1 MSGRL
6 YIVSTPIGNLGD
18 ITARALETLRTADV
32 IAAEDTRR
40 TAALLSA
47 YDIHGSLISFHEHS
61 SRAKAEE
68 LLRRLLS
75 GESIAIVTDAGTPI
89 ISDPGEVLTKLA
101 ADNGIEIVSVPGA
114 CAAISALTVSAI
126 DASRF
131 TFQGFLPRD
140 KTRSERISEVV
151 RSELTSVLYESP
163 HHLSRTLSELA
174 QLIPNRSIS
183 VCKELT
189 KLHESVW
196 RGNISDA
203 AAHFSEG
210 AQGEYVLV
218 IAGAESADADELT
231 DEAILNLLRN
241 CIKRGM
247 SRKDAVK
254 DVTAR
259 TGEPRNRIY
268 SLSSKLQ
275 TCVDKNIAK

>member
-1 MSGRL
+1 MAGIL

-18 ITARALETLRTADV
+18 ITQRAIETLRGADV

-47 YDIHGSLISFHEHS
+47 YDLRGSVISFHEHS
-61 SRAKAEE
+61 PRARAEE
-68 LLRRLLS
+68 LLRRLED
-75 GESIAIVTDAGTPI
+75 GQNIALVTDAGTPI

-101 ADNGIEIVSVPGA
+101 AEAGVEIVSVPGA

-140 KTRSERISEVV
+140 KTRSERISQVI
-151 RSELTSVLYESP
+151 RSEITSVLYESP
-163 HHLSRTLSELA
+163 HHLSRTLAELA
-174 QLIPNRSIS
+174 QLIPNREIA

-196 RGNISDA
+196 RGRVAGA
-203 AAHFSEG
+203 AEAFANG
-210 AQGEYVLV
+210 AVGEYVLV
-218 IAGAESADADELT
+218 IAGADADAADELT
-231 DEAILNLLRN
+231 DDAILDLLKG
-241 CIKRGM
+241 CISRGM

-254 DVTAR
+254 EITAR

-268 SLSSKLQ
+268 ALSSKL
-275 TCVDKNIAK
+275 

>member
-18 ITARALETLRTADV
+18 ITARALETPRTADV

-114 CAAISALTVSAI
+114 CAAISALPFHI
-126 DASRF
+126 P
-131 TFQGFLPRD
+131 GLP
-140 KTRSERISEVV
+140 
-151 RSELTSVLYESP
+151 
-163 HHLSRTLSELA
+163 A
-174 QLIPNRSIS
+174 QRQN
-183 VCKELT
+183 
-189 KLHESVW
+189 
-196 RGNISDA
+196 
-203 AAHFSEG
+203 
-210 AQGEYVLV
+210 AQRE
-218 IAGAESADADELT
+218 D
-231 DEAILNLLRN
+231 
-241 CIKRGM
+241 KRGR
-247 SRKDAVK
+247 SLRADLRALRKSAS
-254 DVTAR
+254 
-259 TGEPRNRIY
+259 
-268 SLSSKLQ
+268 SLPHSL
-275 TCVDKNIAK
+275 

>member
-6 YIVSTPIGNLGD
+6 YIVYTPIGNLGD

-268 SLSSKLQ
+268 SLSSKL
-275 TCVDKNIAK
+275 

>member
-210 AQGEYVLV
+210 AQGE
-218 IAGAESADADELT
+218 
-231 DEAILNLLRN
+231 
-241 CIKRGM
+241 
-247 SRKDAVK
+247 
-254 DVTAR
+254 
-259 TGEPRNRIY
+259 
-268 SLSSKLQ
+268 
-275 TCVDKNIAK
+275 